1 MLGKGKNAL
10 ESPQLTLDVRDR
22 SGYHRTRMKKQDIL
36 DELISARAD
45 LLDAIDG
52 LTPEQLRQ
60 PFAVGKWSVKDV
72 LAHLTAW
79 ESELVTA
86 LNQVQTGS
94 KPPQIV
100 LIDDIDEWNEEQYHI
115 SARRPLEA
123 IQDDLR
129 GVHNM
134 LCQMITDYPDKR
146 MLDNRQFDWMEGE
159 ALYYLVEENA
169 YLHEREHAE
178 DIRAWREKTG
188 I

>member
-1 MLGKGKNAL
+1 MLQNAANAA
-10 ESPQLTLDVRDR
+10 LDVWDR
-22 SGYHRTRMKKQDIL
+22 SGYHRTGMKKQDIL

-45 LLDAIDG
+45 LLNAIDG

-60 PFAVGKWSVKDV
+60 PFAVGIWSVKDV
-72 LAHLTAW
+72 LAHLSAW

-86 LNQVQTGS
+86 LNQVQGAS
-94 KPPQIV
+94 RPPQIV

-123 IQDDLR
+123 ILEDLH

-134 LCQMITDYPDKR
+134 LHRMVADYPDKR
-146 MLDNRQFDWMEGE
+146 LLDNRQFEWMEGE
-159 ALYYLVEENA
+159 ALSYLIEENA

-178 DIRAWREKTG
+178 QIRAWREETG
-188 I
+188 N